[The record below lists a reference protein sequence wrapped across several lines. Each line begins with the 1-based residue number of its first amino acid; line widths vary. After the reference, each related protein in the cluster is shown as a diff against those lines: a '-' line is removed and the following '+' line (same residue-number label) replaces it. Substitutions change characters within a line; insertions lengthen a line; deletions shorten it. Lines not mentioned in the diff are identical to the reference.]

1 MVINFDME
9 NLRQPTPFQE
19 RLYDFEVNAGL
30 TDRDIESLNRDEL
43 YERLMSNIGHTPVRL
58 VDLGSGNTLLQKDET
73 ANPTETHYDRVFI
86 PLIRTLEEEG
96 KISPGDI
103 LLETSSGS
111 AGIAFAWACKKL
123 GYKSVLFTPGYLPAP
138 RRTEAENLADEVHY
152 GTDKTRYLEE
162 CAGMMV
168 NYLRDNRD
176 AARKN
181 GKRIRLLNHS
191 QDYRTPMFF
200 NSVGAELVNF
210 LASNNIQQIDYFV
223 VGIGNGSTIYGI
235 PGWLKNVFPQQ
246 FEDMK
251 VIGYE
256 PMQAAHYYKKFV
268 ERWGGFVREKVD
280 RLLNG
285 ATLPEKDSV
294 HLMPGTGTL
303 PGLTFPFNE
312 DAVSLGMIDDVVPV
326 NVEFVLSQSR
336 YNDDLPE
343 VQKMGVSSQV
353 ARYISEEVVSGQSG
367 KVAVSLIYDKADRY

>member
-1 MVINFDME
+1 ME
-9 NLRQPTPFQE
+9 NLRQNTPFQE
-19 RLYDFEVNAGL
+19 RLHQFEVKTGL
-30 TDRDIESLNRDEL
+30 TDKEIESLSRDEL
-43 YERLMSNIGHTPVRL
+43 YEKLMSNIGNTPVRV
-58 VDLGSGNTLLQKDET
+58 VDLGGGNTLLQKDET
-73 ANPTETHYDRVFI
+73 ANPTETHYDRVFV
-86 PLIRTLEEEG
+86 PLIRVLEEEG
-96 KISPGDI
+96 KIQPGDV

-138 RRTEAENLADEVHY
+138 RRIEAENLADEVHY

-162 CAGMMV
+162 CAEMMV
-168 NYLRDNRD
+168 KYLRDNRV
-176 AARKN
+176 AAKNN

-191 QDYRTPMFF
+191 QDYRTPMCF
-200 NSVGAELVNF
+200 NNVGAELVNY
-210 LASNNIQQIDYFV
+210 LASNNIQQVDYFV
-223 VGIGNGSTIYGI
+223 MGIGNGSTIYGI

-246 FEDMK
+246 FGDIK

-268 ERWGGFVREKVD
+268 DRWGGLVREKVD

-285 ATLPEKDSV
+285 ATLPERDSV

-312 DAVSLGMIDDVVPV
+312 DAVHLGMIDDVVPV
-326 NVEFVLSQSR
+326 NVEFVLSENR
-336 YNDDLPE
+336 YNDDLPD
-343 VQKMGVSSQV
+343 VKKMGVSSQV
-353 ARYISEEVVSGQSG
+353 ARYVTEEVLSGQSG